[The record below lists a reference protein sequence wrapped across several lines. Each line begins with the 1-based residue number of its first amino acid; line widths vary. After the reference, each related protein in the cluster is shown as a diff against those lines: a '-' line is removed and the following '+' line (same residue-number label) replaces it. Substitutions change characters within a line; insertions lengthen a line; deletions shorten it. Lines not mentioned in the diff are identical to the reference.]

1 MLPRQEAMFYP
12 PPINARREG
21 VISSASTQKILDEN
35 VRLIH
40 SIINYQK
47 SGATK
52 EVHELQQLL
61 HKNLTYLATIAD
73 QTTNPAQRPL
83 PMHGAPGLQPVQGLP
98 PTNQPPVMHQEPPLP
113 RENVP
118 PSQQQQQ
125 FSSMSQAPGF
135 TQPPTVSHTRGPFP
149 PSGPMSASYM
159 PNPMYVTQGTVLHQS
174 LGGPM
179 PPQHQPVPMGTP
191 DDRGYVPQRP
201 GQTPAPAPNGPYGY
215 LYPTGGQPPMQGDMG
230 MMPHQ
235 MPRPVE
241 TGASD
246 QRHLP
251 SGPDS
256 QPVAPPHTGPPAQL
270 INDRIM
276 NGDTQGMLSGS
287 PAPPRS
293 AAPSFPSTTTVGGGL
308 PPSGPS
314 DPDGHFQKVGG
325 ASA

>member
-1 MLPRQEAMFYP
+1 MRKE
-12 PPINARREG
+12 
-21 VISSASTQKILDEN
+21 ILDEN

-83 PMHGAPGLQPVQGLP
+83 PIHGAPGQQPVQGLP
-98 PTNQPPVMHQEPPLP
+98 PTNQSSVVHQEPPLP

-118 PSQQQQQ
+118 PPQQQQQ
-125 FSSMSQAPGF
+125 FSAMPQTPGF
-135 TQPPTVSHTRGPFP
+135 SQPPTVSHTRTPFP

-174 LGGPM
+174 MGGLM
-179 PPQHQPVPMGTP
+179 PPQHQPVPVGAA
-191 DDRGYVPQRP
+191 DDRSFAPQRAP
-201 GQTPAPAPNGPYGY
+201 VPAPSGPYGY
-215 LYPTGGQPPMQGDMG
+215 MYPTSGQPPIQGDMG

-235 MPRPVE
+235 MPRPQPSPLE
-241 TGASD
+241 TGTSD
-246 QRHLP
+246 QRHTP

-256 QPVAPPHTGPPAQL
+256 QTVAPTHAGPPQL
-270 INDRIM
+270 MNDRLV

-293 AAPSFPSTTTVGGGL
+293 AAPSFPTTTTVGGGL
-308 PPSGPS
+308 PASAPS